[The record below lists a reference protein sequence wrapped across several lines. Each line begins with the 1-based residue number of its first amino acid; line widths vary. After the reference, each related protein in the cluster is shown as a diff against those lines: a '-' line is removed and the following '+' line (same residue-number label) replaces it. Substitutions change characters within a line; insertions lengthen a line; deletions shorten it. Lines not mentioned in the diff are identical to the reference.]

1 MGIDKKYYN
10 LAFSKLDERRQNE
23 INRTQIRKNKIY
35 NEFPELREIDKKM
48 AETTVAVA
56 RLTLSGDQNATDAV
70 KKIADLNLEL
80 QKTKKQIFIDNNIDE
95 ESLKEHFGCEMCS
108 DTGYN
113 KDGKMCDCVK
123 NIARTLAYQELN
135 LSTPLDKSSFQ
146 NFDTEKY
153 PDDVRNIMSKIFE
166 FCKNYAY
173 DFKLSNDSLMFM
185 GKTGLGKTH
194 LSLAIA
200 GVVIEKGYGV
210 IYGSLSNLL
219 SKIENEHFSSNSTST
234 IDSVCNCD
242 LLIIDDLGTE
252 FSTPFTRST
261 VYEIINHR
269 QLNSK
274 PTIISTNLSIDE
286 LEKAYTQRVVSR
298 ICGKYRCFEFLGN
311 DIRFENN

>member
-1 MGIDKKYYN
+1 M
-10 LAFSKLDERRQNE
+10 
-23 INRTQIRKNKIY
+23 
-35 NEFPELREIDKKM
+35 
-48 AETTVAVA
+48 
-56 RLTLSGDQNATDAV
+56 
-70 KKIADLNLEL
+70 
-80 QKTKKQIFIDNNIDE
+80 
-95 ESLKEHFGCEMCS
+95 
-108 DTGYN
+108 
-113 KDGKMCDCVK
+113 
-123 NIARTLAYQELN
+123 
-135 LSTPLDKSSFQ
+135 STPLEKSTFQ
-146 NFDTEKY
+146 NFDLDKY
-153 PDDVRNIMSKIFE
+153 PDNTRNIMSKIFDY
-166 FCKNYAY
+166 CKNYAY
-173 DFKLSNDSLMFM
+173 NFEVNNDSLMFI
-185 GKTGLGKTH
+185 GNTGLGKTH

-210 IYGSLSNLL
+210 IYGSLSNIL

-274 PTIISTNLSIDE
+274 PTIISTNLNIDE

>member
-35 NEFPELREIDKKM
+35 NEFPQLREIDKKM

-146 NFDTEKY
+146 NFDVEKY
-153 PDDVRNIMSKIFE
+153 PDEARSIMSKIFE

-173 DFKLSNDSLMFM
+173 DFKLTNDSLMFM

>member
-23 INRTQIRKNKIY
+23 INKTQIRKNKIY
-35 NEFPELREIDKKM
+35 DQFPKLKEIDRQM

-56 RLTLSGDQNATDAV
+56 RLTLSGEQNATDAI

-80 QKTKKQIFIDNNIDE
+80 QNAKKQIFLENNIDE
-95 ESLKEHFGCEMCS
+95 ALLKEHFGCEICS

-123 NIARTLAYQELN
+123 NIARTLAYQDLN
-135 LSTPLDKSSFQ
+135 MSTPLEKSTFQ
-146 NFDTEKY
+146 NFDLDKY
-153 PDDVRNIMSKIFE
+153 PDNTRNIMSKIFDY
-166 FCKNYAY
+166 CKNYAY
-173 DFKLSNDSLMFM
+173 NFEVNNDSLMFM
-185 GKTGLGKTH
+185 GNTGLGKTH

-210 IYGSLSNLL
+210 IYGSLSNIL

-274 PTIISTNLSIDE
+274 PTIISTNLNIDE